1 MKWRPAERHADDGDV
16 DVDVDLDDDDD
27 DAALEFL
34 LPKLVNHFF
43 VFFASRAKERE
54 RERVRGETS
63 PIVLNEHSTALY

>member
-1 MKWRPAERHADDGDV
+1 MSFYLKWRPAESHADDV

-54 RERVRGETS
+54 RVRGETS

>member
-1 MKWRPAERHADDGDV
+1 MKWRPAESHADDG

-54 RERVRGETS
+54 SER
-63 PIVLNEHSTALY
+63 